1 MGFAYLSFIAQSRV
15 FHTSICVCLIS
26 YRIEVV
32 GHMLMLWELW
42 VPTAKVLTVGQ
53 TKLVLS
59 VLQEEAYVICVHL

>member
-1 MGFAYLSFIAQSRV
+1 
-15 FHTSICVCLIS
+15 
-26 YRIEVV
+26 
-32 GHMLMLWELW
+32 MLMLWELW